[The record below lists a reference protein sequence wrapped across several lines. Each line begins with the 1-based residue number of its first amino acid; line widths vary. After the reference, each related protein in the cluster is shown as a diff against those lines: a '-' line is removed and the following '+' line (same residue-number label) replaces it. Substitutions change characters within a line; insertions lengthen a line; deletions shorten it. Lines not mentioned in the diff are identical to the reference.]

1 MYLFG
6 QACGN
11 RGEAVRLPPSDFR
24 HPQDEASPH
33 PPPEQRYGFWR
44 IAESGE
50 RFTLQLMV
58 AIEAADVEYR
68 YGSDVAVA
76 RSSFTVP
83 VGAITAL
90 IGPNASGKST
100 LLAGI
105 AGILA
110 PASGT
115 MTVHQ
120 AANRKRISFVLQTTK
135 VNDAL
140 PITVR
145 EVVTMGRYPSL
156 STFGRLTSHDR
167 MVIDAAM
174 ERMSITAVSH
184 RHLRELSGGQR
195 QRVFVAQGLAQE
207 HDILLL
213 DEPLTGLDLTSAQA
227 IDAVI
232 HEEQSL
238 GNTIVMSTHDLAEA
252 RVSDH
257 VVLMA
262 NRVVASGTPDE
273 VLTAELLQEAYG
285 STFLHIN
292 GGRVF
297 LDDPAHNPADG
308 RHTHLDRPS
317 HLRPSEE

>member
-1 MYLFG
+1 M
-6 QACGN
+6 N
-11 RGEAVRLPPSDFR
+11 
-24 HPQDEASPH
+24 
-33 PPPEQRYGFWR
+33 
-44 IAESGE
+44 
-50 RFTLQLMV
+50 
-58 AIEAADVEYR
+58 AIEATDVEYR
-68 YGSDVAVA
+68 YGSSVAVS
-76 RSSFTVP
+76 RSTFTIP
-83 VGAITAL
+83 EGAITAL

-100 LLAGI
+100 LLSGI
-105 AGILA
+105 AGILT
-110 PASGT
+110 PSSGT

-120 AANRKRISFVLQTTK
+120 AATSRRISFVLQTTK

-156 STFGRLTSHDR
+156 PTFGRLTNHDR
-167 MVIDAAM
+167 AVIDAAM
-174 ERMSITAVSH
+174 ERMSITAVANY
-184 RHLRELSGGQR
+184 HLRELSGGQR
-195 QRVFVAQGLAQE
+195 QRVFVAQGLAQD
-207 HDILLL
+207 HDLLLL
-213 DEPLTGLDLTSAQA
+213 DEPLTGLDFTSAQA

-232 HEEQSL
+232 HEEQAL
-238 GNTIVMSTHDLAEA
+238 GRTIVMSTHDLAEA

-273 VLTAELLQEAYG
+273 VLTADLLKEAYG
-285 STFLHIN
+285 SAFLHVD
-292 GGRVF
+292 GDQVF

>member
-1 MYLFG
+1 
-6 QACGN
+6 
-11 RGEAVRLPPSDFR
+11 
-24 HPQDEASPH
+24 
-33 PPPEQRYGFWR
+33 
-44 IAESGE
+44 
-50 RFTLQLMV
+50 
-58 AIEAADVEYR
+58 
-68 YGSDVAVA
+68 
-76 RSSFTVP
+76 
-83 VGAITAL
+83 
-90 IGPNASGKST
+90 
-100 LLAGI
+100 
-105 AGILA
+105 
-110 PASGT
+110 

-120 AANRKRISFVLQTTK
+120 AADRRRISFVLQTTK

-156 STFGRLTSHDR
+156 STLGRLTSHDR

-227 IDAVI
+227 IDEVI
-232 HEEQSL
+232 HEEQAL
-238 GNTIVMSTHDLAEA
+238 GNTIVMSTHNLAEA

-262 NRVVASGTPDE
+262 NRVVASGTPED

-285 STFLHIN
+285 SAFLHVER
-292 GGRVF
+292 GQVF
-297 LDDPAHNPADG
+297 LDDPAHNPTDG

-317 HLRPSEE
+317 HLRASDE